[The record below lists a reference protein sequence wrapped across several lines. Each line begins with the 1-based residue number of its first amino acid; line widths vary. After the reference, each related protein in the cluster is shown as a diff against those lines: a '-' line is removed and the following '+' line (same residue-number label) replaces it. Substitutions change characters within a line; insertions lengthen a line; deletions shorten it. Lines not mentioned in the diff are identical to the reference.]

1 MSLAPVVDSL
11 ELLAERD
18 IDPTRA
24 VYARL
29 FARYPEMEAL
39 FVRDQKFI
47 VRGQMVQMVMENLL
61 DYATDRTFGLPMIQ
75 AERVNHVN
83 LGVPNEVFG
92 IFFGVIRETIA
103 ELLGDGWTPAMA
115 QAWATMLARLET
127 EIVD

>member
-1 MSLAPVVDSL
+1 MNYAPVVASL
-11 ELLAERD
+11 ERLAELD

-39 FVRDQKFI
+39 FIRDQRYL

-75 AERVNHVN
+75 AERVNHVT
-83 LGVPNEVFG
+83 LGVPNAVFG
-92 IFFGVIRETIA
+92 IFFGVIQETIA
-103 ELLGDGWTPAMA
+103 ELLGDDWTPAMA
-115 QAWATMLARLET
+115 AAWGAMLARLELD
-127 EIVD
+127 IVA

>member
-1 MSLAPVVDSL
+1 MSLVPVVDSL

-92 IFFGVIRETIA
+92 IFFGVIQETIA

-127 EIVD
+127 EIVG

>member
-127 EIVD
+127 EIVG

>member
-29 FARYPEMEAL
+29 FARHPEMEAL
-39 FVRDQKFI
+39 FVRYQKFI

-115 QAWATMLARLET
+115 QAWAAMLARLET
-127 EIVD
+127 EIVA

>member
-92 IFFGVIRETIA
+92 IFFGVIQETIA

-127 EIVD
+127 EIVG

>member
-47 VRGQMVQMVMENLL
+47 VRGQMVQMVMENFL